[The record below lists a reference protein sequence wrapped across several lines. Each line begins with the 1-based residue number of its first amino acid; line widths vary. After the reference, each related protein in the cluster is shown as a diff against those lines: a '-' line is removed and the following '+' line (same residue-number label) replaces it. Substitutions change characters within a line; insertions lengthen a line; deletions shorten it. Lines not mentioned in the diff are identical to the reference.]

1 MKDNENLHLKVQ
13 ELCDCFST
21 TDPLKEMSE
30 LKNDKNSLDAALKWL
45 ALSVL
50 HGVNNNAKEIS
61 IRQDDGGAVSVV
73 AEYRDTELPSPGPDV
88 AAIIFEAVREMTHI
102 EGDDGKVRFAMGI
115 RDSSLDLSISVKDKN
130 GNRKISIKFP

>member
-13 ELCDCFST
+13 ELCDCFSA

-30 LKNDKNSLDAALKWL
+30 LKNDGNSLDAALKWL

-61 IRQDDGGAVSVV
+61 IRQEDDGAVSVI
-73 AEYRDTELPSPGPDV
+73 AEYRDTELPSPGPAV
-88 AAIIFEAVREMTHI
+88 AAAVFEAVREMTHI
-102 EGDDGKVRFAMGI
+102 EGEGGKTRFAMGI
-115 RDSSLDLSISVKDKN
+115 RDSSLDLNISVKNKN